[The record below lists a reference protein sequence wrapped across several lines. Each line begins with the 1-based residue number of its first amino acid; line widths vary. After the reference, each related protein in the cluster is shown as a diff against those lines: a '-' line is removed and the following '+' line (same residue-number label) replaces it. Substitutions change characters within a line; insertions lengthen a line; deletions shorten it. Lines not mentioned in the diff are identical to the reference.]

1 MVVPHEVM
9 AMQQGITAADLQGFG
24 CPLFWA
30 GNS

>member
-9 AMQQGITAADLQGFG
+9 ATQQGITAADLQGLG
-24 CPLFWA
+24 CPLFA